1 MQPIDAEFLLLS
13 RAGRISPGT
22 HARLQEE
29 LTAAQRAR
37 SDLTAARAARR
48 QEALAA
54 RVPAPTWRPVPL
66 IATIRRRIPTR
77 GR

>member
-13 RAGRISPGT
+13 RGGRVSPGT
-22 HARLQEE
+22 HARLQKE

-37 SDLTAARAARR
+37 RDLTAARAARR
-48 QEALAA
+48 QTALTA
-54 RVPAPTWRPVPL
+54 RAPTWRPMPM
-66 IATIRRRIPTR
+66 IATVRRRIPTR

>member
-13 RAGRISPGT
+13 RCGRVSPGT
-22 HARLQEE
+22 HARLQKE

-37 SDLTAARAARR
+37 RDLTAARAARR
-48 QEALAA
+48 QTALTA
-54 RVPAPTWRPVPL
+54 RVRAPTWRPMPM
-66 IATIRRRIPTR
+66 IATVRRRIPTR